1 METVLYTV
9 QSGDTLYKIA
19 QRFDTTVNMIARY
32 NGIVDPDYIEAGRIL
47 RIPVSEIPAMQK
59 AKAMPYREYIV
70 KKGDTLAAIASKCGV
85 GLQRIAAFNGILDP
99 DVIQEGQVLRIP
111 FPLPKDGEQETVIQK
126 GDTLDAIAKQAGVT
140 AQQIAQRNNIAD
152 ADRIT
157 AGESILL
164 PAGRQ
169 NPGRCLRNGTGN
181 PLYLPERALRPGK
194 RHGSAGIRTHRGGG
208 NLYPGSAPQGKRLPA
223 PFLG

>member
-70 KKGDTLAAIASKCGV
+70 KKGDTLAAIAAKSGV

-126 GDTLDAIAKQAGVT
+126 GDTLDAIAKQSGVT

-164 PAGRQ
+164 PADKNTSQEKLEYVVQEGDTLWRIAQ
-169 NPGRCLRNGTGN
+169 QYGVSVAYLVNRNRLCQPDRLEVGQII
-181 PLYLPERALRPGK
+181 L
-194 RHGSAGIRTHRGGG
+194 IRR
-208 NLYPGSAPQGKRLPA
+208 
-223 PFLG
+223 